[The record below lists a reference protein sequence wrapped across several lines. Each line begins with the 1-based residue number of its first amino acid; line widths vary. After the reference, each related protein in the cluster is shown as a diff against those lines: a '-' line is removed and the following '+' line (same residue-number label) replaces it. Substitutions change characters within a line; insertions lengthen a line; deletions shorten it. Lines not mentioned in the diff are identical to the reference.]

1 MAEQRPAAEVP
12 QAAARPRAAA
22 GRILS
27 LLRQR
32 PSSGGAGSNQALSN
46 SGTRVGGALGAQ
58 SFAGSAASS
67 QANNPTDAVVR
78 LRDVARVEMGAQNY
92 NQSCTFDGRKSVGL
106 AVYQLPG
113 TNALD
118 VADLIKRKMDQLR
131 TRFPEGV
138 EYAIPYDTTPFIRES
153 VVEVVQTLFEAV
165 VLVAVVVLVFLQNWR
180 AVLIPLVAVPVAIV
194 GTFSVMAALGFSLNN
209 ISLFG
214 LVLAI
219 GIVVDDAI
227 VVVENVER
235 WLEQGLPPREAT
247 RKAMDQVTGPVI
259 AVALVLCAVFVPCA
273 FISGITGQFFRQ
285 FAVTIAVS
293 TVFSTINSLT
303 LSPALAAILLQP
315 RGAHDDPLTWLLER
329 VLGWFFRLFNRLF
342 GTATEAYAWA
352 VGKLLR
358 GSLLVCVVYA
368 GLLYLT
374 YWTFTHAPTGFI
386 PEQDQGRLIVNVQLP
401 DSASLQR
408 TEAAMAQIEK
418 IARETPGVAH
428 AMSVSGLSFVQSAN
442 SSNFGSMFV
451 ILDPFEK
458 RQRPD
463 LRDTA
468 IMARLRQAWAKT
480 GQGRPG
486 RCFRRA
492 AYPRAQR
499 RRRVQAD
506 GGRSRRAGAC

>member
-1 MAEQRPAAEVP
+1 MNFR
-12 QAAARPRAAA
+12 
-22 GRILS
+22 
-27 LLRQR
+27 
-32 PSSGGAGSNQALSN
+32 
-46 SGTRVGGALGAQ
+46 
-58 SFAGSAASS
+58 
-67 QANNPTDAVVR
+67 
-78 LRDVARVEMGAQNY
+78 
-92 NQSCTFDGRKSVGL
+92 
-106 AVYQLPG
+106 
-113 TNALD
+113 
-118 VADLIKRKMDQLR
+118 
-131 TRFPEGV
+131 
-138 EYAIPYDTTPFIRES
+138 
-153 VVEVVQTLFEAV
+153 
-165 VLVAVVVLVFLQNWR
+165 
-180 AVLIPLVAVPVAIV
+180 
-194 GTFSVMAALGFSLNN
+194 
-209 ISLFG
+209 
-214 LVLAI
+214 
-219 GIVVDDAI
+219 
-227 VVVENVER
+227 ENVER

-374 YWTFTHAPTGFI
+374 YWMFTHAPTGFI

-401 DSASLQR
+401 DSAALQR

-418 IARETPGVAH
+418 ITRETPGVAH
-428 AMSVSGLSFVQSAN
+428 AVSISGLSFVQSAN

-451 ILDPFEK
+451 ILDPF
-458 RQRPD
+458 
-463 LRDTA
+463 
-468 IMARLRQAWAKT
+468 
-480 GQGRPG
+480 
-486 RCFRRA
+486 
-492 AYPRAQR
+492 
-499 RRRVQAD
+499 
-506 GGRSRRAGAC
+506 